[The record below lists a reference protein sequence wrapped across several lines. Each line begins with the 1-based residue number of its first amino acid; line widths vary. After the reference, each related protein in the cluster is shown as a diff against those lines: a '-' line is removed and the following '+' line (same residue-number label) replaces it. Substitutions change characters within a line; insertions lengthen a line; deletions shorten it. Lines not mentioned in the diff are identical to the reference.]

1 MIKCSLSGAYINKYS
16 IHIQPKKPV
25 FSKHDGRD
33 FAITVPQHLFQALRL
48 PIGKMHTQYHPSVI
62 KRNGANH
69 TMKMVG

>member
-1 MIKCSLSGAYINKYS
+1 MIKRSLSDTHINKYS

-48 PIGKMHTQYHPSVI
+48 PVGKMHTQ
-62 KRNGANH
+62 
-69 TMKMVG
+69 